1 MGYEPGAESASL
13 PAKTLDAQSY
23 WKLRLAWAQED
34 LKHGRNASF
43 DFAVAYSNLGD
54 KDRAFQWLEKSYQEH
69 SAWMAELKIN
79 PMNDPLRSDP
89 RFEALVKRVKLE

>member
-1 MGYEPGAESASL
+1 MGYEPDSQADQAPL
-13 PAKTLDAQSY
+13 KTLDARSF
-23 WKLRLAWAQED
+23 WKQRLAWAQTD

-43 DFAVAYSNLGD
+43 DLAVAYTNLGD

-69 SAWMAELKIN
+69 SSWMAELKIN

-89 RFEALVKRVKLE
+89 RFQSLLKRMKLE